1 MIYFSTKLDYFGTSD
16 VVGGSLPQL
25 LFADFYQNYFDDNVT
40 VIDPFYNSRD
50 LLNHNFANV
59 IEETPELKQNDRIA
73 NPLFYISTDFRKGEK
88 KPFDVFSVK
97 KIKFNEID
105 SFYECSVLDKKNS
118 FFINIPYCYWYDLIF
133 KYNYKPNFKLK
144 RGLSLKFR
152 SDNVFSI
159 QVRLNH
165 WKKIIGRENDPKKIK
180 KIYFKLIDRLK
191 SFSKDATIL
200 YYGDPDG
207 EIDHYF
213 KDKGAINV
221 NEFGNIL
228 ERAFMLSFTTHS
240 FCSINGFSYF
250 CNYLAFA
257 NGYLKTINIINDVEN
272 FKQTIHVKR
281 TWSKGIGENNI
292 SQNGG
297 FFSKFDLY
305 PRDKVIEKIPT
316 IIKSDS
322 LQSNGKKVS
331 KLRIRA
337 FSSKYLKLKFF
348 GESVDDILIEKVCK
362 KLASNKKINVI
373 KDSDK
378 PISDKELVLLTH
390 YNSLNGDTAIT
401 PYGFDFNKPRLLNIN
416 KLGPDQFIYEDLL
429 FFHKNQLSSRPSK
442 KKTSVQGSSLLY
454 NHNFLKSNETVFNTL
469 VNQSIFDFKINDKD
483 LLNHSSDQLTEK
495 ISELNQFKFVVCTP
509 SKYSILLP
517 VLLENTVLIY
527 FDHTK
532 KPYILN
538 SNKIF
543 QNQCDIDLRS
553 FFRIHIK
560 TLLELKIVINHSDE
574 WKSNNN

>member
-1 MIYFSTKLDYFGTSD
+1 MIYFSTKLDNYGTND

-25 LFADFYQNYFDDNVT
+25 LFADFYQNYFGENVT
-40 VIDPFYNSRD
+40 VIDPFYNSRE
-50 LLNHNFANV
+50 LLSHNFENV
-59 IEETPELKQNDRIA
+59 VEETPELKQSDRIA
-73 NPLFYISTDFRKGEK
+73 NPLFYISNDFRKGEK
-88 KPFDVFSVK
+88 KPFDIFSNK
-97 KIKFNEID
+97 KIKFKEIE
-105 SFYECSVLDKKNS
+105 SFYECSVLDKKDA

-133 KYNYKPNFKLK
+133 KYNYKPNFKYKNDLTIK
-144 RGLSLKFR
+144 YR

-159 QVRLNH
+159 QIRLNH
-165 WKKIIGRENDPKKIK
+165 WKKIRGRENDPKKIK
-180 KIYFKLIDRLK
+180 KIYYKLIDRLK
-191 SFSKDATIL
+191 SYSKDATIL
-200 YYGDPDG
+200 YYGDPDE
-207 EIDHYF
+207 EINHYF

-221 NEFGNIL
+221 NESSSIL
-228 ERAFMLSFTTHS
+228 ERAFILSYTTHS

-281 TWSKGIGENNI
+281 TWGKGIGENNI

-305 PRDKVIEKIPT
+305 PRDKVIDKIPT
-316 IIKSDS
+316 IIKSDN

-348 GESVDDILIEKVCK
+348 GESVDDILIEKVCE

-390 YNSLNGDTAIT
+390 YNSQHGDTKIT
-401 PYGFDFNKPRLLNIN
+401 PYGFDFNKPKLLNIN
-416 KLGPDQFIYEDLL
+416 NLGPDQFIYEDLL
-429 FFHKNQLSSRPSK
+429 VYHKNLASSIPCKK
-442 KKTSVQGSSLLY
+442 KKTGRGSALLY
-454 NHNFLKSNETVFNTL
+454 NHNFLKSNETVFSTL
-469 VNQSIFDFKINDKD
+469 VNESIFDFKINDKD
-483 LLNHSSDQLTEK
+483 LLNHSPDQLIEK
-495 ISELNQFKFVVCTP
+495 ISHLNKFKFVVCTP
-509 SKYSILLP
+509 SQYSILLP
-517 VLLENTVLIY
+517 VLIENALLIF

-532 KPYILN
+532 KPYIIN
-538 SNKIF
+538 PYKIF
-543 QNQCDIDLRS
+543 QNQSDIDLRS
-553 FFRIHIK
+553 FFRTHIK